1 MREILYLQLGD
12 YSNHVGTHFWNMQ
25 DEYRSLDM
33 NEQDDVDTTISFTE
47 RYNLDVRANQS
58 FPWPEFLPS
67 FQGSYTLYPRVVI
80 FDQRG
85 LRWF

>member
-58 FPWPEFLPS
+58 FP
-67 FQGSYTLYPRVVI
+67 
-80 FDQRG
+80 
-85 LRWF
+85 